1 MDQKEHDHEAS
12 RKRAREIYEHL
23 ELSAAEWATPE
34 QYREHLARV
43 DADLAARPI
52 DARTLEFLLAL
63 ERERGAVDYQAR
75 VDEFAAV
82 VLTASERGA
91 LGPAA
96 KAKKREPLREAAMRM
111 AIEGGYANIH
121 AAATAIRDEILALA
135 KQLHITTSE
144 DRAVTDISDWLKAA
158 GFDLVAQARAKDTR
172 QAKD

>member
-1 MDQKEHDHEAS
+1 MDQQHDREAP

-52 DARTLEFLLAL
+52 DAQTLELLLAL
-63 ERERGAVDYQAR
+63 ERERAAADYQAR

-82 VLTASERGA
+82 VLTESERGA
-91 LGPAA
+91 LGPPA
-96 KAKKREPLREAAMRM
+96 KAKKKEPLREAAVRM

-121 AAATAIRDEILALA
+121 AAATALRDEILALA
-135 KQLHITTSE
+135 RRLNITTSE
-144 DRAVTDISDWLKAA
+144 DRAVTDISEWLKAA
-158 GFDLVAQARAKDTR
+158 GFDLVAQARAKNTR
-172 QAKD
+172 KAKD